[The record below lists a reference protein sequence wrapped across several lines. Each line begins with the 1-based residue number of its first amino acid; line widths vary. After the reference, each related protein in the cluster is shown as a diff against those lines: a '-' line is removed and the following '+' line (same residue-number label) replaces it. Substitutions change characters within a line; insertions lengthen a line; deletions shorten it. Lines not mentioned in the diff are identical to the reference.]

1 MIIKCILILL
11 GSEGIVHVAHKG
23 QSNMPLLF
31 TPYFGQLDQLTFFF
45 PIKMQPRRI
54 MRHRTRTPLSSY
66 VSFVRSN
73 LKFKGIAISFFKCAK
88 LHSKI
93 FKSSC
98 EERRLNQF
106 EIATRMWSA

>member
-1 MIIKCILILL
+1 
-11 GSEGIVHVAHKG
+11 
-23 QSNMPLLF
+23 MPLLL

-88 LHSKI
+88 SHSKI

>member
-1 MIIKCILILL
+1 
-11 GSEGIVHVAHKG
+11 
-23 QSNMPLLF
+23 MPLIF
-31 TPYFGQLDQLTFFF
+31 TPYFGQLDQLTCFF
-45 PIKMQPRRI
+45 PIFFLNVYFLLFLLLMQPRRI

-73 LKFKGIAISFFKCAK
+73 FKFKGIAISFFKCAK
-88 LHSKI
+88 SHSKI

-106 EIATRMWSA
+106 EIATRIWVGQNWYSIRLM